1 MSRLRDGSRRGSCGA
16 GLTAVP
22 FLAGLGAGAVLALL
36 SGARSLS
43 DLLFCAGSGFLIAA
57 LVRTLSNLRMFAS
70 FSWGTRMLKRL
81 FTGEARSGREETE
94 DYARYRAGL
103 GGHRDAPLLWAAAV
117 ILLALAALT
126 AWFA

>member
-1 MSRLRDGSRRGSCGA
+1 MSRLRGGSRRGSCGA

-94 DYARYRAGL
+94 DYAAYRGSL
-103 GGHRDAPLLWAAAV
+103 GGHADAVPLLIASAV
-117 ILLALAALT
+117 LMVLSRVT
-126 AWFA
+126 ARLP